1 MGMGGNLLRDA
12 KCTVPHPTA
21 RRQDLGILIFLV
33 SAGKDSPAD
42 SLAPAGGYG

>member
-12 KCTVPHPTA
+12 KCTAPHPTA
-21 RRQDLGILIFLV
+21 RKQDLGIRIFLV

-42 SLAPAGGYG
+42 CPAP